1 MFKIKIANFATDT
14 LLREAGRARILANQE
29 TGHSQ
34 LKNSPEGVV
43 KVSVTSSMMREEGEN
58 IYEVAKI
65 KVETLDKSRETILN
79 FLSADSLHTNY
90 NTSVP
95 KLMNSNESKDMNVT
109 KATPT
114 FSIDSAFNYV
124 AEDYDKAQVSFDEV
138 SMLSCIDTSSK
149 NDILNFRRMKE
160 SNISNYGRGK
170 AMTNFV
176 VPQKT
181 SPSFMD
187 DAPYYTKID
196 INDNVDGNLSQ
207 FLQKISIYDEVL
219 VDYLNSNKQGV
230 QMNLQDGT
238 VVMENETV
246 NVYEMSSFFNS
257 EVQIDYD
264 NFHGINELDEVS
276 QMSLD
281 LRKHLLKGYIKNSS
295 KVGFRTFEEVINGH
309 ECYKEAFCY
318 SVEKY
323 NEFET
328 ESAKV
333 QTLFAPAGYDSA
345 TILDTQ
351 VKYGKT
357 YIYKAKSHYLVV
369 GNVYRYTNV
378 RIFKNDDNYYATADV
393 INEPSLV
400 LIPFDLFNER
410 KAIIQP
416 PPVAPQV
423 SFKTENN
430 SSKQIQIYLSP
441 TKSEIEQPFIEVL
454 ETDESQLAKMQEFF
468 KGGDVYKFATTSQT
482 GLYEVFRTEHPPLS
496 YKDFAN
502 KKLSEV
508 RMTFRDTN
516 AVFLDNVESNKDYY
530 YMFRKINDKGLVS
543 NPTTVFKARLVVDAD
558 DATVMVDTH
567 MFPKKDKFQPRM
579 SFKSMLQVKP
589 AVEQYLFNEEQKTLN
604 GKNSLKGTINELQLG
619 VSPKSIWGRKFKL
632 RVRSKTSGKIIDL
645 NINFELS
652 KNKTKEEF

>member
-14 LLREAGRARILANQE
+14 LLREAGRARILTSQGTSA
-29 TGHSQ
+29 SQ
-34 LKNSPEGVV
+34 LQNSPEGVV
-43 KVSVTSSMMREEGEN
+43 KISVTSSMLREEGEN

-65 KVETLDKSRETILN
+65 KVETVDKSRETILN
-79 FLSADSLHTNY
+79 FLAAESLHTNY

-95 KLMNSNESKDMNVT
+95 KLIDLNENKDMNIT
-109 KATPT
+109 KASPT
-114 FSIDSAFNYV
+114 FSIDSTFNYI
-124 AEDYDKAQVSFDEV
+124 ATDYDKVQASFDEV
-138 SMLSCIDTSSK
+138 SMLSSIDKSSK
-149 NDILNFRRMKE
+149 NDILNFRKLKK
-160 SNISNYGRGK
+160 SNISNYSRGTSMK
-170 AMTNFV
+170 NFV

-181 SPSFMD
+181 APSFMEE
-187 DAPYYTKID
+187 APYYIRIG
-196 INDNVDGNLSQ
+196 INDNVSGNLSQ

-219 VDYLNSNKQGV
+219 TDYLSSNKQEV

-238 VVMENETV
+238 IVMENETV
-246 NVYEMSSFFNS
+246 GMYELSSFFDS

-264 NFHGINELDEVS
+264 NFHGINELNEVS
-276 QMSLD
+276 RMSLD

-295 KVGFRTFEEVINGH
+295 KIGFRTFEEVINGH
-309 ECYKEAFCY
+309 ECHKEAFCY

-323 NEFET
+323 DEFET
-328 ESAKV
+328 EGAKI
-333 QTLFAPAGYDSA
+333 QTLFAPAGYDHA

-351 VKYGKT
+351 VKYGKA

-369 GNVYRYTNV
+369 GNTYRYTNV
-378 RIFKNDDNYYATADV
+378 RMFKDDDNYYATADV
-393 INEPSLV
+393 INEPSLMLV
-400 LIPFDLFNER
+400 PFDLFNER

-430 SSKQIQIYLSP
+430 SSKQIQVYLSP
-441 TKSEIEQPFIEVL
+441 TKSEIEQPFVEVL
-454 ETDESQLAKMQEFF
+454 ESDEAQLVKMQEFF
-468 KGGDVYKFATTSQT
+468 KGGDTYRFATTSQT
-482 GLYEVFRTEHPPLS
+482 GLYEAFRTEHPPLS

-516 AVFLDNVESNKDYY
+516 AIFLDNIESNKDYY

-543 NPTTVFKARLVVDAD
+543 NPTAVFKVRLVVDAD

-589 AVEQYLFNEEQKTLN
+589 SVEQYLFNEEQKALS
-604 GKNSLKGTINELQLG
+604 GKTSLKGTISELQLG
-619 VSPKSIWGRKFKL
+619 VSPRSVWGRKFKL